1 MHLNNKHKEMQQI
14 IKSNKITDDLSAVL
28 SNTTY
33 DKLFV
38 LTDAHTNSKCYP
50 LISSITAIQEAKRT
64 VIPANDSNKNLD
76 NLSHVWSFLTTNGAT
91 RHSLLINL
99 GGGMITDLGGFAA
112 ATFKRGISY
121 INIPTTLLGSVDAS
135 VGGKT
140 GINFGGYKNEIG
152 AFHPALHVIISA
164 QFLNTLIQKDILSG
178 YAEMIKH
185 ALLDS
190 EDIWNRTLNFNLQ
203 EIDFPL
209 LNNLVME
216 SVLIKQRIVEQ
227 DPFEKNIRKALNL
240 GHTIGHAFESFAL
253 ENERPIPH
261 GFAVAWGL
269 MAELYLSHK
278 TCGFPK
284 ETLNKASKFI
294 LQHYGTFV
302 FAQEDYDIL
311 YQYMIHDKKNV
322 GDTIN
327 FTLLSDIGEIE
338 INQTADRELI
348 EEALDYLIKESWKD
362 LDKQNVKGC

>member
-1 MHLNNKHKEMQQI
+1 MQQI
-14 IKSNKITDDLSAVL
+14 IKSNKIIVL
-28 SNTTY
+28 NNTSY

-38 LTDAHTNSKCYP
+38 VTDEHTDSKCYP
-50 LISSITAIQEAKRT
+50 LISSNPAVQEAKRV
-64 VIPANDSNKNLD
+64 VIAANDSNKNLE
-76 NLSHVWSFLTTNGAT
+76 NLVHVWNFLTTNGAT

-112 ATFKRGISY
+112 ATFKRGIAY

-152 AFHPALHVIISA
+152 AFHSALHVIISA
-164 QFLNTLIQKDILSG
+164 EFLNTLTHKDILSG

-190 EDIWNRTLNFNLQ
+190 EDIWDRTINFNLQ
-203 EIDFPL
+203 KIDFTL
-209 LNNLVME
+209 LNDLVIE
-216 SVLIKQRIVEQ
+216 SVLIKQRIVEK

-261 GFAVAWGL
+261 GYAVAWGL
-269 MAELYLSHK
+269 VAELYLSHK
-278 TCGFPK
+278 LCNFPK
-284 ETLNKASKFI
+284 ETLDSVSKFI
-294 LQHYGTFV
+294 NQQYGTFS
-302 FAQEDYDIL
+302 FTQEDYETL

-327 FTLLSDIGEIE
+327 FTLLSNIGEIE
-338 INQTADRELI
+338 INQTADRGMI
-348 EEALDYLIKESWKD
+348 EEALGYYLPIT
-362 LDKQNVKGC
+362 NN